1 MLFHLKATPYD
12 IYQPGLSDL
21 KFDNSTGA
29 IPSSLCGRCI
39 PISHSTDWS
48 WRRGLLGELPQSWVI
63 HLKHFSVFRS
73 NLMNIS

>member
-29 IPSSLCGRCI
+29 IPSSLCERCSDQ
-39 PISHSTDWS
+39 PLY
-48 WRRGLLGELPQSWVI
+48 RLVVAKRLLGELPQSWVI